1 MLGKKVIVSDLDGTL
16 APSKSPISKDMAE
29 VLCHVLYR
37 HYIAVVSGGAFPQ
50 FEKQFLSQLKCSPQ
64 SLKNIS
70 IFPTNGSSCYV
81 YDEKKKTWKELYEE
95 KLTVTEKK
103 KILTALNDAIGDS
116 GIDFSGSYGDIIED
130 RGTQITFSGKGQNAP
145 LSIKQ
150 TWDPDQRKR
159 RKIQDFLKKKLP
171 DFEIRIG
178 GTTSIDITRK
188 GVDKA
193 YAISKIKDLL
203 KVKDEDII
211 YVGDALYKGGNDE
224 TVKSTGVDFIQ
235 ELGPNDTLEFLS
247 RYM

>member
-1 MLGKKVIVSDLDGTL
+1 MK
-16 APSKSPISKDMAE
+16 
-29 VLCHVLYR
+29 R
-37 HYIAVVSGGAFPQ
+37 FP
-50 FEKQFLSQLKCSPQ
+50 KHLLTP
-64 SLKNIS
+64 L
-70 IFPTNGSSCYV
+70 
-81 YDEKKKTWKELYEE
+81 EKKLF
-95 KLTVTEKK
+95 VG
-103 KILTALNDAIGDS
+103 LNS
-116 GIDFSGSYGDIIED
+116 PE
-130 RGTQITFSGKGQNAP
+130 
-145 LSIKQ
+145 
-150 TWDPDQRKR
+150 
-159 RKIQDFLKKKLP
+159 KIQDFLKKKLP